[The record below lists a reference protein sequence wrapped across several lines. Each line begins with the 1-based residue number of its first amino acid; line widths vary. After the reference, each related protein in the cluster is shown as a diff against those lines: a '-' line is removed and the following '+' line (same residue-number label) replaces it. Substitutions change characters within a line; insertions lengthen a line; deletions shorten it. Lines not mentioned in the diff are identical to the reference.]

1 MKSPLSLL
9 LTALSVFAI
18 SSPLLAATTAPTVTV
33 EAVQMPA
40 WVEREGGRRTPVY
53 AGMEVRNR
61 DQLRTGANSRLLLRT
76 ADGSSVKLGEN
87 AVFSVDNLPPR
98 PGNVFT
104 ASMNVLEGAFRFTTD
119 TLSLFRGKR
128 DVRITF
134 PMVTTGIRGTDL
146 WGKSTPD
153 RQVICL
159 IEGNIEITP
168 QGEPSIVMN
177 QPLQFYIRDQGKSL
191 PVAAVDPNQL
201 RQWAT
206 ETDIAPGRGAA
217 QRGGRWKVTLATADT
232 QADALKLYDD
242 VRAAGYPAEILPS
255 AAEGGRVYALRL
267 TRLPSR
273 AEAEALA
280 ATLKGRFGITA
291 PRVSM

>member
-1 MKSPLSLL
+1 LL
-9 LTALSVFAI
+9 IALSGFVV
-18 SSPLLAATTAPTVTV
+18 PLLVKAASTAPVVTV

-40 WVEREGGRRTPVY
+40 WVEREGGRRTPIY

-87 AVFSVDNLPPR
+87 AVFSVDDLPSR

-119 TLSLFRGKR
+119 TLSRFRGKR
-128 DVRITF
+128 DVRIVL

-146 WGKSTPD
+146 WGKSAPE

-159 IEGNIEITP
+159 IEGNIEVMP
-168 QGEPSIVMN
+168 QGESSIVMDR
-177 QPLQFYIRDQGKSL
+177 PLQFYVRDKGQSQ
-191 PVAAVDPNQL
+191 PVASVDPNQL
-201 RQWAT
+201 QQWAL
-206 ETDIAPGRGAA
+206 ETDIAPGGGAA
-217 QRGGRWKVTLATADT
+217 RRGGRWKLTLATVDT
-232 QADALKLYDD
+232 QAEALKLYDD
-242 VRAAGYPAEILPS
+242 IRAAGYPAEILPGV
-255 AAEGGRVYALRL
+255 AEGGRVYALRL

-280 ATLKGRFGITA
+280 ATLKGRFGIAT

>member
-1 MKSPLSLL
+1 MKLPLFLL

-87 AVFSVDNLPPR
+87 AVFSVDDLPPR

-255 AAEGGRVYALRL
+255 VAEGGRVYALRL

>member
-1 MKSPLSLL
+1 
-9 LTALSVFAI
+9 
-18 SSPLLAATTAPTVTV
+18 
-33 EAVQMPA
+33 MPA
-40 WVEREGGRRTPVY
+40 WLERDSGRRTPVY

-61 DQLRTGANSRLLLRT
+61 DRLRTGANSRLLLRT

-87 AVFSVDNLPPR
+87 AVFSVDDLPQR

-119 TLSLFRGKR
+119 TLSLFRGRR
-128 DVRITF
+128 DVRIVLPT
-134 PMVTTGIRGTDL
+134 VTTGIRGTDL

-159 IEGNIEITP
+159 IEGNIEVTP
-168 QGEPSIVMN
+168 QGEQSIVMD
-177 QPLQFYIRDQGKSL
+177 QPLQFYIRDKGKSL
-191 PVAAVDPNQL
+191 PVAPVDPNQL
-201 RQWAT
+201 RQWAM
-206 ETDIAPGRGAA
+206 ETDIAPGHGAA
-217 QRGGRWKVTLATADT
+217 QRGGRWKVTLATVDT

-242 VRAAGYPAEILPS
+242 LRDAGYPAEILPGV
-255 AAEGGRVYALRL
+255 AEGDKRVYALRL

-280 ATLKGRFGITA
+280 ATLKGRFGIAA
-291 PRVSM
+291 PRISM

>member
-1 MKSPLSLL
+1 MKSPLFLL
-9 LTALSVFAI
+9 LIALSGIAI
-18 SSPLLAATTAPTVTV
+18 SPPLVAATPSPAVTV

-40 WVEREGGRRTPVY
+40 WVERDGGRRTPVY

-61 DQLRTGANSRLLLRT
+61 DQLRTGSNSRLLLRT
-76 ADGSSVKLGEN
+76 SDGSSVKLGEN
-87 AVFSVDNLPPR
+87 AVFSVDDLPPR

-128 DVRITF
+128 DVRIVF

-168 QGEPSIVMN
+168 QGEPSIVMD
-177 QPLQFYIRDQGKSL
+177 QPLQFYIRDQSKSL

-201 RQWAT
+201 RLWAT

-217 QRGGRWKVTLATADT
+217 QRGGRWKVTLATVDT

-255 AAEGGRVYALRL
+255 VAEGGRAYALRL

-280 ATLKGRFGITA
+280 ATLKGRFGIVA